1 MKKLFENWNKFCKEG
16 LNEVSPKQRVHDE
29 RVATQ
34 REERNV
40 KDAEAQ
46 ELQQIL
52 GDQWVVNLRRLEGR
66 YQLTVY
72 KQLWGGEDGRDIDAE
87 GADLHGI
94 LGPDW
99 EINVTMLEGRYQLTV
114 HKSGP
119 GEQSV

>member
-34 REERNV
+34 REER
-40 KDAEAQ
+40 
-46 ELQQIL
+46 
-52 GDQWVVNLRRLEGR
+52 
-66 YQLTVY
+66 